1 MREADAFDTLCK
13 VGGLDIAAMAGTC
26 IGGMMYGIPIVLDGF
41 ISVVAALTAV
51 HMVPGCRPYLIPSH
65 VSTEPAAIAVLESMD
80 MHPVVHADMCLG
92 EGTGA
97 VLLFPILDIALAEYD
112 TAHTFGEIALKPY
125 EHLE

>member
-1 MREADAFDTLCK
+1 
-13 VGGLDIAAMAGTC
+13 
-26 IGGMMYGIPIVLDGF
+26 
-41 ISVVAALTAV
+41 
-51 HMVPGCRPYLIPSH
+51 MVPGCRPYLIPSH
-65 VSTEPAAIAVLESMD
+65 VSTEPAAIAVLEAMD